1 MSILIK
7 NGLIFDGS
15 GAPPFK
21 NDIFI
26 NHQRISRIGNFS
38 HRLAEQVIDAHG
50 MPVVPGF
57 IDINSDADHCLSI
70 FNEPFQSDYL
80 SKGITT
86 IIGGN
91 AGASLAP
98 LLDGSLR
105 AVRKWAD
112 PSLSNVNWRRLSEFF
127 DILKKQKLGVNFGTL
142 IGHSTIRRAIIGE
155 SLRDLT
161 DKEIGFFKRV
171 LTEGLKEGAFG
182 FSVGLNF
189 VHSRRA
195 PFFELRECAQIVRSF
210 KAVYSVQLRDCRQGL
225 LTGVEEI
232 LKLARETKANMEIS
246 GMQPF
251 QGWTAQYLQAISL
264 IERERNHFNI
274 HFDFCPAAA
283 TAVAIYSLLPEWAQ
297 SGGLE
302 TMLKHMA
309 TPHLREKIL
318 KSLNDSFLEDI
329 VIQRVPAVLKFLSGK
344 SLKEFSQTQN
354 LTLTEALLK
363 LMELSQLKAEVLRS
377 NTDFSILPQIL
388 FSENSL
394 VASGGALKFLDLVQK
409 ENLIPL
415 EKAVMKLTS
424 LPARKFGLK
433 ERGLLAEGYF
443 ADIVVLRDGKPGEV
457 LVNGSLVL
465 EDGETKKVL
474 AGQVLRRGK

>member
-15 GAPPFK
+15 GGSPFK
-21 NDIFI
+21 SDIFI
-26 NHQRISRIGNFS
+26 NHQHISRIGNFS
-38 HRLAEQVIDAHG
+38 HRLAEQIIDARG

-57 IDINSDADHCLSI
+57 IDINSDADHYLSI
-70 FNEPFQSDYL
+70 FNEPFQSVYL
-80 SKGITT
+80 NKGITT

-112 PSLSNVNWRRLSEFF
+112 PSLSNVNWRRISEFF
-127 DILKKQKLGVNFGTL
+127 DVLKKQKLGVNFGTL
-142 IGHSTIRRAIIGE
+142 VGHSTIRRAIIGE

-161 DKEIGFFKRV
+161 DKEIGFFKKV
-171 LTEGLKEGAFG
+171 LAEGLKDGAFG

-195 PFFELRECAQIVRSF
+195 PYFELKECAQIVRNF
-210 KAVYSVQLRDCRQGL
+210 KAVYAVQLRDCRQGL
-225 LTGVEEI
+225 LTGVEEV
-232 LKLARETKANMEIS
+232 LKLARETKVNMEIS
-246 GMQPF
+246 GMQPLK
-251 QGWTAQYLQAISL
+251 GWTAQYQQAISL
-264 IERERNHFNI
+264 IEKEKNHFNV

-283 TAVAIYSLLPEWAQ
+283 TAVAIYSLLPEWTQ

-302 TMLKHMA
+302 TMLRHIA
-309 TPHLREKIL
+309 APHLREKIL
-318 KSLNDSFLEDI
+318 KSLSDLPLEDI
-329 VIQRVPAVLKFLSGK
+329 VIHRVPSFLKFLSGK

-354 LTLTEALLK
+354 LAPAAALLK
-363 LMELSQLKAEVLRS
+363 LMELSQLKAEVLYR

-394 VASGGALKFLDLVQK
+394 VASGGTLNFLDLIQK
-409 ENLIPL
+409 ENLLPL

-424 LPARKFGLK
+424 LPARKFGIK

-465 EDGETKKVL
+465 EDGEIKKVL
-474 AGQVLRRGK
+474 AGQVLRKGR